1 MKFHIDTN
9 KVLNMQSEKLKQEE
23 IKNKSFVHKNT
34 LSNQPLL
41 ESLIIKANEDK
52 NNCLHFLSRHSW
64 KSQIQYLICYILSK
78 NIVHPF

>member
-9 KVLNMQSEKLKQEE
+9 KVLNMQSEKSKQEE
-23 IKNKSFVHKNT
+23 IKNKSFVHENT

-52 NNCLHFLSRHSW
+52 NN
-64 KSQIQYLICYILSK
+64 IICENLNKYT
-78 NIVHPF
+78 P